1 VHFLGRFAKMQEPR
15 SGAEDPELT
24 DGRVFHQNS

>member
-1 VHFLGRFAKMQEPR
+1 VHFLGRFAKMQVPR